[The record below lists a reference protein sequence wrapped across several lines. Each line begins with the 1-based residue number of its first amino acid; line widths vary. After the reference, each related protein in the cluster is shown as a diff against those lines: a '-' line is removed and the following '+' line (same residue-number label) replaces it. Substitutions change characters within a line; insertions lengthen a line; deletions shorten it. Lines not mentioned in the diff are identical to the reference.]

1 MPRLLILV
9 PAYNEELG
17 IAATL
22 DRLKQV
28 VAPLRAEILVVD
40 DGSTD
45 RTAELAAASGVRV
58 IRHDTNRGYGASLK
72 TGLRNTDADWVC
84 ITDADGTYPCERI
97 PDLVAHMTRYDMVV
111 GARTGANVAI
121 PLIRR
126 PPKLFLNL
134 LANVLTGQ
142 KIPDLNSGL
151 RVFKREC
158 SERYMHLFPSG
169 FSFTTTLT
177 MAMLND
183 DLLVKFV
190 PIDYFARAGQSK
202 IRALRDTYG
211 FFMLILRMTVIFK
224 PLKIF
229 LPVTALLLLLTAWGA
244 ALDIMRGSAGLS
256 DKTVILSLASLFIF
270 LAGLL
275 ADAIASRGR
284 S

>member
-22 DRLKQV
+22 ERLKQV
-28 VAPLRAEILVVD
+28 VAPLHAEILVVD

-45 RTAELAAASGVRV
+45 RTAELATASGVRV

-72 TGLRNTDADWVC
+72 TGLRNTDADWIC

-97 PDLVAHMTRYDMVV
+97 PDLVEHMSRYDMVV

-126 PPKLFLNL
+126 PAKMFLNV

-151 RVFKREC
+151 RVFKRTC
-158 SERYMHLFPSG
+158 SDRYMHLFPSG

-177 MAMLND
+177 MSMLND

-229 LPVTALLLLLTAWGA
+229 LPVTGVLLACTIAVA
-244 ALDIMRGSAGLS
+244 TLDIARGVAGLS
-256 DKTVILSLASLFIF
+256 DKTVILSLASLFVF

>member
-1 MPRLLILV
+1 MRKLSILV

-22 DRLKQV
+22 DRLKEV
-28 VAPLRAEILVVD
+28 AAPLRAEIIVID
-40 DGSTD
+40 DGSSD
-45 RTAELAAASGVRV
+45 RTAALATAAGVRV
-58 IRHDTNRGYGASLK
+58 LRHDMNRGYGASLK
-72 TGLRNTDADWVC
+72 TGIRNTDADLVC

-97 PDLVAHMTRYDMVV
+97 GDLVAHMDRYDMVV

-126 PPKLFLNL
+126 PAKKALNL

-142 KIPDLNSGL
+142 RIPDLNSGL
-151 RVFKREC
+151 RVFKKAC
-158 SERYMHLFPSG
+158 AERYMHLFPSG

-183 DLLVKFV
+183 DFLVKFV
-190 PIDYFARAGQSK
+190 PIDYFARSGESK

-229 LPVTALLLLLTAWGA
+229 LPVTAVLLALTATTGIVDA
-244 ALDIMRGSAGLS
+244 ARGSAGLS
-256 DKTVILSLASLFIF
+256 DKTVILSLATLFVF

-284 S
+284 A

>member
-22 DRLKQV
+22 ERLKQV
-28 VAPLRAEILVVD
+28 VAPLHADILVVD

-45 RTAELAAASGVRV
+45 RTAELAAATGVRV
-58 IRHDTNRGYGASLK
+58 LRHDTNRGYGASLK
-72 TGLRNTDADWVC
+72 TGLRNTDADWIC

-97 PDLVAHMTRYDMVV
+97 PDLVAHMNRYDMVV

-126 PPKLFLNL
+126 PAKAFLNL
-134 LANVLTGQ
+134 LANILTGQ

-151 RVFKREC
+151 RVFKRTC

-183 DLLVKFV
+183 DFLVKFV

-229 LPVTALLLLLTAWGA
+229 LPVTALLLACTAFVA
-244 ALDIMRGSAGLS
+244 TLDVARGIAGLS
-256 DKTVILSLASLFIF
+256 DKTVILSLASLFVF

>member
-28 VAPLRAEILVVD
+28 VEPLRAEILVVD

-72 TGLRNTDADWVC
+72 TGLRNTDADWIC

-97 PDLVAHMTRYDMVV
+97 PDLVAHMSRYDMVV

-126 PPKLFLNL
+126 PAKMFLNL

-151 RVFKREC
+151 RVFKRTC

-183 DLLVKFV
+183 DFLVKFV

-229 LPVTALLLLLTAWGA
+229 LPVTALLLAFTAIVA
-244 ALDIMRGSAGLS
+244 TLDVARGIAGLS
-256 DKTVILSLASLFIF
+256 DKTVILSLASLFVF

-284 S
+284 N

>member
-9 PAYNEELG
+9 PAFNEELG

-22 DRLKQV
+22 ERLKQV
-28 VAPLRAEILVVD
+28 VTPLHADILVVD

-45 RTAELAAASGVRV
+45 RTAELAAATGVRV
-58 IRHDTNRGYGASLK
+58 LRHDTNRGYGASLK
-72 TGLRNTDADWVC
+72 TGLRNTDADWIC

-97 PDLVAHMTRYDMVV
+97 PDLVAHMHRYDMVV
-111 GARTGANVAI
+111 GARTGTNVAI

-126 PPKLFLNL
+126 PAKAFLNL

-151 RVFKREC
+151 RVFKRSC

-183 DLLVKFV
+183 DFLVKFV

-229 LPVTALLLLLTAWGA
+229 LPVTALLLTCTAFVA
-244 ALDIMRGSAGLS
+244 TLDVARGIAGLS
-256 DKTVILSLASLFIF
+256 DKTVILSLASLFVF

>member
-22 DRLKQV
+22 ERLKQV
-28 VAPLRAEILVVD
+28 VAPLHAEILVVD

-45 RTAELAAASGVRV
+45 RTAELATASGVRV

-72 TGLRNTDADWVC
+72 TGLRNTDADWIC

-97 PDLVAHMTRYDMVV
+97 PDLVEHMSRYDMVV

-126 PPKLFLNL
+126 PAKMFLNV

-151 RVFKREC
+151 RVFKRTC
-158 SERYMHLFPSG
+158 SDRYMHLFPSG

-177 MAMLND
+177 MSMLND

-229 LPVTALLLLLTAWGA
+229 LPVTGVLLACTIAVA
-244 ALDIMRGSAGLS
+244 TLDIARGVAGLS
-256 DKTVILSLASLFIF
+256 DKTVILSLASLFVF
-270 LAGLL
+270 RAGLL